1 MLEQMGESRLA
12 LGLGLR
18 SDAIPYRHRDD
29 RRLAILVDDDAQ
41 AVVEREGFVRNIDR
55 FDELG
60 GRRGRRSLG
69 QRRTSGDERGRQGK
83 SDGETMETSHE
94 RSEEHTSE
102 LQSLMRISY
111 AVFCLKKKKKII

>member
-1 MLEQMGESRLA
+1 MLEQMGETRLA
-12 LGLGLR
+12 LGLVLR

-83 SDGETMETSHE
+83 SGGETMATSHE
-94 RSEEHTSE
+94 NPLDQGTQASARTKSGARRQERKST
-102 LQSLMRISY
+102 
-111 AVFCLKKKKKII
+111 A